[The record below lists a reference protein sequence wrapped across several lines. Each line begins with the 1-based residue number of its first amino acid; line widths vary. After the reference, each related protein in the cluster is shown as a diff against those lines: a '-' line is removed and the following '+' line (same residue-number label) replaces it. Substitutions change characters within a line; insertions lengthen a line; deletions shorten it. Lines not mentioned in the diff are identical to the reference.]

1 MPSRELLDALSAVNK
16 KLGGE
21 VASVGFANEDCP
33 RVPFTSPSLNYMTH
47 GGIPRGRIVEFFGVE
62 SGGKTTTALDLV
74 KHMVELLKAE
84 GSEKAC
90 VYVDLEQS
98 LTQDR
103 CVNLGI
109 DPDDLVIFKPDST
122 QSAEDILNAVVELL
136 KKHVVGCFVL
146 DSIPALVPQDEWD
159 KELGK
164 EATRGGVAKPMTR
177 FMREVTPLVAH
188 DNVLAI
194 VINQLRDSQNP
205 YQPFTTPGGRAVK
218 FFSTVRMNFTKGH
231 LLDKDGA
238 EIGGNSETAWGNIV
252 KVRIEKAKGFPP
264 DRLLGQYP
272 LMYYGGIDAELD
284 LCYLMLATRR
294 ISQSGSWFA
303 IVNGNGELETLD
315 NGKAAKAQGF
325 NKLVSLLRESPNLF
339 KKLSGFYI

>member
-1 MPSRELLDALSAVNK
+1 MANKAVLDAISAVNK
-16 KLGGE
+16 QLGGE
-21 VASVGFANEDCP
+21 VATIGFANEDCP

-47 GGIPRGRIVEFFGVE
+47 GGMPRGRIVEFFGVE

-74 KHMVELLKAE
+74 KHMVELLRAE
-84 GSEKAC
+84 GSDKVC

-103 CVNLGI
+103 CQNLGI
-109 DPDDLVIFKPDST
+109 DPNDLVIFKPDGT
-122 QSAEDILNAVVELL
+122 QSAESILNSLVELL
-136 KKHVVGCFVL
+136 KMHVVGAFVL
-146 DSIPALVPQDEWD
+146 DSVPALVPQDEWK
-159 KELGK
+159 KELGE

-177 FMREVTPLVAH
+177 FMREATPLVAH

-194 VINQLRDSQNP
+194 VINQVRDSMNP
-205 YQPFTTPGGRAVK
+205 YQPFTTPGGRAIK
-218 FFSTVRMNFTKGH
+218 FFSTVRMNFSKGH
-231 LLDKDGA
+231 LLDKNGA
-238 EIGGNSETAWGNIV
+238 EISGNSETAWGNLV

-272 LMYYGGIDAELD
+272 LMYYGGIDGVLD

-303 IVNGNGELETLD
+303 IVDENGEFEAFD
-315 NGKAAKAQGF
+315 DGKTAKAQGF
-325 NKLVSLLRESPNLF
+325 NNLVAMLRQSPNLY
-339 KKLSGFYI
+339 KKLCEFYV